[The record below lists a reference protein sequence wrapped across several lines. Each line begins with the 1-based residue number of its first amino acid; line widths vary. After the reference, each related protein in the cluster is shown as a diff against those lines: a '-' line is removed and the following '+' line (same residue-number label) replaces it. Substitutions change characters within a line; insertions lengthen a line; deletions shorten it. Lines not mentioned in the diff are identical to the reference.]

1 MAQLVSV
8 VLAAGLGTR
17 MKSSLPK
24 VLHKL
29 VGVPMIQHVVKTLQE
44 TGINDII
51 VVLGYRGELVE
62 EELGGSCRVV
72 YQQQQLGTGHALLQT
87 MSELQNYKDADCL
100 VVCGDTP
107 LLRSETLLGLIS
119 AHQQQKAQATV
130 LTAYLPNP
138 MGYGRIIKGALGL
151 EKIVEE
157 KDASFEEKAV
167 QEINTGTYCFSIN
180 TLQDKLTHLSTSNA
194 QGEYYLTDIIK
205 MVAEEKGKLETLLM
219 EDHVEAMG
227 INNRVQLAEA
237 ERLLRQRLLREYMLE
252 GVTFIDPLNAYIES
266 GVLIGQDT
274 IIYPGVILEGQ
285 TKIGENCVI
294 GPDTRITDST
304 ISDNVGINYSN
315 LQNVKVARGCNIG
328 PYSFLRPGTE
338 LAENVKIGDFVEV
351 KNTFVGKGAKIPH
364 LSYVGDSSL
373 GEEVNIGA
381 GTITCNYDGVKK
393 NKTVI
398 GNRSFVG
405 SNSNLVAP
413 IIIGEDVYIAAGSTV
428 NKDIPSGSLAV
439 ARSEQRNIDNWRQKK
454 ANERE

>member
-1 MAQLVSV
+1 LAQLVSV

>member
-1 MAQLVSV
+1 VSV